1 MPWPCGGGPLTPSR
15 PTARLGAKLRRS
27 IEVARQCGARH
38 VEGIALGDLGVLS
51 ALDGSSRDAIPPLA
65 EALPLLREAGDV
77 YFMSLTLIGLA
88 LSLSLAGD

>member
-1 MPWPCGGGPLTPSR
+1 M
-15 PTARLGAKLRRS
+15 
-27 IEVARQCGARH
+27 ARQCGARH